1 MQCRDLVQ
9 FFYTQEKAIFH
20 FDVTQFD
27 INYVLDVPFLSF
39 SSSYCFPLSY
49 ALRGYKCLFFSLFS
63 KPFRLNIFYY
73 IPIYYTVGL
82 YRSSNN
88 LLGSHPKTF
97 QLQLFVVLF
106 LFFFNVVVFCLI
118 ILGGCFCCVFFV
130 LGFLFLNNCLFRLFD
145 VVFLFLFHKYGKQE
159 IAQY

>member
-27 INYVLDVPFLSF
+27 ITYVLDVPFLSF
-39 SSSYCFPLSY
+39 CSSYCFPLSY

-97 QLQLFVVLF
+97 LLQLFVVLF
-106 LFFFNVVVFCLI
+106 LFFFLMLLFFVCLFQGVVFVVC
-118 ILGGCFCCVFFV
+118 
-130 LGFLFLNNCLFRLFD
+130 FLFQ
-145 VVFLFLFHKYGKQE
+145 VFYF
-159 IAQY
+159 

>member
-20 FDVTQFD
+20 FDVLQFD

-118 ILGGCFCCVFFV
+118 ILGVVFV
-130 LGFLFLNNCLFRLFD
+130 VCFLFGFFY
-145 VVFLFLFHKYGKQE
+145 F
-159 IAQY
+159 

>member
-39 SSSYCFPLSY
+39 CSSYCFPLSY

-97 QLQLFVVLF
+97 LLQLFVFIIITCSSNSLF
-106 LFFFNVVVFCLI
+106 KISSVQNI
-118 ILGGCFCCVFFV
+118 CVHVQWQSKNSIFK
-130 LGFLFLNNCLFRLFD
+130 N
-145 VVFLFLFHKYGKQE
+145 KT
-159 IAQY
+159 